1 MKPEVKKILKFITIL
16 LLPIVVQAFASSRN
30 KTRGVKQINVEHLTQ
45 DTYVTDETVR
55 KMLIKDPQAITP
67 MGLLDLNKLEKTLNE
82 HVMIEKS
89 EVFCTVDGNLE
100 AKIHHRQPIARLYDG
115 EKFFYMDLQGKEM
128 PLSTIFSARVPLVYG
143 SIGKRNWDTT
153 FEFINF
159 IREDDF
165 LNKNITEINVKPNG
179 EYELKMR
186 IPNFT
191 VLFGKFEHAELKKA
205 NLKAFYKQLEKTKKL
220 NDFNIVNLKFKNQV
234 VCKK

>member
-1 MKPEVKKILKFITIL
+1 MKPQTKKILKLITIL
-16 LLPIVVQAFASSRN
+16 LLPIVLQAFASSRN
-30 KTRGVKQINVEHLTQ
+30 KTRGVKQVNVEHLTQ

-67 MGLLDLNKLEKTLNE
+67 VGLLDLNKLEKTLNE

-89 EVFCTVDGNLE
+89 EVFCTIDGNLE
-100 AKIHHRQPIARLYDG
+100 AKIQHRQPIARLYNG
-115 EKFFYMDLQGKEM
+115 EKFFYMDTQGKEM
-128 PLSTIFSARVPLVYG
+128 PLSTIFSARVPLIYG
-143 SIGKRNWDTT
+143 NVGKRNWDAT
-153 FEFINF
+153 FDFINF

-165 LNKNITEINVKPNG
+165 LNKNITEINVKLNG

-186 IPNFT
+186 VPSFT

-205 NLKAFYKQLEKTKKL
+205 NLKAFYKQLEKTQQL
-220 NDFNIVNLKFKNQV
+220 NDFKVVNLKFKNQV